1 MPNYIYNKIFSSEY
15 LIHDDFQVMPFIV
28 VNAYPYTSVFAQK
41 FPQKLK
47 TRIHHGQ
54 PSCMFQVIVVMLKG
68 ASGIIW
74 RVYIDAFHLA
84 RIVRK
89 QGLEGFQI
97 VALNEHVLRG
107 AVAVA
112 LNFFQKPIGRASGG
126 TKVFFAGK
134 PLQNGHR
141 GISTGRGEKVPENYP
156 SPCRWSKTK
165 AETSCLRLLHPAG
178 STARSRH
185 WQKTGAAAAASR
197 NQSHPALPMAKK
209 TKKAVSLL
217 QLTACFCCGA
227 PEEIRT
233 PGLPVRSLLLYPAE
247 LRARREKLCIA
258 IALPCQTFLRKKIN
272 FYAAA
277 LIGRPAFDGTT

>member
-1 MPNYIYNKIFSSEY
+1 MP
-15 LIHDDFQVMPFIV
+15 LVV

-47 TRIHHGQ
+47 TMIHHGQ
-54 PSCMFQVIVVMLKG
+54 PPRMFQVIVIMRKG
-68 ASGIIW
+68 AFRIVR
-74 RVYIDAFHLA
+74 RVYINTLHPA
-84 RIVRK
+84 RVVRK

-112 LNFFQKPIGRASGG
+112 LNFFQKPIGRAPGG

-197 NQSHPALPMAKK
+197 NQSRPVLPMAKK
-209 TKKAVSLL
+209 TKKRS
-217 QLTACFCCGA
+217 ACY
-227 PEEIRT
+227 
-233 PGLPVRSLLLYPAE
+233 S
-247 LRARREKLCIA
+247 
-258 IALPCQTFLRKKIN
+258 
-272 FYAAA
+272 
-277 LIGRPAFDGTT
+277 